1 MPNATS
7 SARRPGW
14 RGIIV
19 FSVAVFLLVLT
30 VLAARLQFGHDPAL
44 GQLTAQTAS
53 ARSDSDGGGSSESD
67 DEGGGSD
74 DGGGVLS
81 AILGGGSDAGGG
93 SSQPAAP
100 TTRSS

>member
-53 ARSDSDGGGSSESD
+53 ARSDGVDGGSRESD
-67 DEGGGSD
+67 DEDGGSD
-74 DGGGVLS
+74 DGGGILS
-81 AILGGGSDAGGG
+81 AILGGGSDGGG
-93 SSQPAAP
+93 TQSQPAAP

>member
-1 MPNATS
+1 MPIATS
-7 SARRPGW
+7 AARRPGW

-53 ARSDSDGGGSSESD
+53 ARSDGDGGGSESGA
-67 DEGGGSD
+67 EGGGSD
-74 DGGGVLS
+74 DGGGILS
-81 AILGGGSDAGGG
+81 AILGGGSDAGGTQ
-93 SSQPAAP
+93 SQPAAP